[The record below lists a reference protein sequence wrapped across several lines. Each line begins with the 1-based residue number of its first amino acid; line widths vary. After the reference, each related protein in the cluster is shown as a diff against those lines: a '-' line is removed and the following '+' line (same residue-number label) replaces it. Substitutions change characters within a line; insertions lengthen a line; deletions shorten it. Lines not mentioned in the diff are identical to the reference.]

1 MTTKPTILL
10 LLLSLSLNGQAPAAA
25 APRGAGAEQR
35 VKIRVTARGFE
46 PATIRLKAGVPTVL
60 VVTRT
65 TDRTCATELVIPSR
79 KIRQELPLKRA
90 VEIRLGPEKAGRLR
104 FACGMDMV
112 SGVLVV
118 Q

>member
-1 MTTKPTILL
+1 MKTTILLL
-10 LLLSLSLNGQAPAAA
+10 LLLSLSVNAPTPAVA
-25 APRGAGAEQR
+25 APGAARAEQR
-35 VKIRVTARGFE
+35 VKIRVTSKGFE
-46 PATIRLKAGVPTVL
+46 PAMVRLKAGVPTVL

-79 KIRQELPLKRA
+79 KIRQALPLRRP

-112 SGVLVV
+112 LGTLVV
-118 Q
+118 E